1 MPTPFDYANSI
12 DKRQYIEDMSGYS
25 AFIINKKLSLS
36 LNTLYYANEMNLNSH
51 IDNRMQYDYFYNA
64 IRPQKK
70 RPFTKWIK
78 DAKPEEDV
86 GVIMEYFQYSHDK
99 AKQLL
104 AILQKEDLEKIRD
117 ELIKGGQT

>member
-1 MPTPFDYANSI
+1 MPSPFDYANSI
-12 DKRQYIEDMSGYS
+12 DKRHYIEDMSGYS

-36 LNTLYYANEMNLNSH
+36 LDTLFYANEMNLNSH
-51 IDNRMQYDYFYNA
+51 IDDRMQYDYYYNA
-64 IRPQKK
+64 IRPLKK

-78 DAKPEEDV
+78 DAKPD
-86 GVIMEYFQYSHDK
+86 GDIAVIMEYFQYSHDK

-104 AILQKEDLEKIRD
+104 SILQEEDLEKIRD